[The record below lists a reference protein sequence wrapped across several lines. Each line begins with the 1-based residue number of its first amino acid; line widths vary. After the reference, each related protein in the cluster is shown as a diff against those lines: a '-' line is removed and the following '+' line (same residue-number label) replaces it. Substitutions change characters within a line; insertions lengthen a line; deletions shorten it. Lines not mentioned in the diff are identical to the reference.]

1 MADFLQL
8 ICMAIQ
14 NSQVIPPQEE
24 GKQVDIVE
32 TIKASNS
39 EEAKLI
45 FRQVRQRLFDISNWS
60 QISEGISAFFLLT
73 DQYGKEKQGIP
84 AKGDYFRI
92 DIPGPGASAGEG
104 YDWVRVEMIDDNP
117 APDNK
122 TEWAIIKVRP
132 SEDPATKEGV
142 AHFFDEEATSSF
154 IVKREDDLIIAEVH
168 GRNEKPNTSAENLPD
183 KIRNAVV
190 GIGAVAG
197 FAKVQ
202 WQKLVKGL
210 LNPGKSKR

>member
-8 ICMAIQ
+8 IRMVIE
-14 NSQVIPPQEE
+14 NSQAIPPQEE

-32 TIKASNS
+32 TIKASNK

-45 FRQVRQRLFDISNWS
+45 FRQARQRLFDISTWS
-60 QISEGISAFFLLT
+60 QISEGISALFLLT
-73 DQYGKEKQGIP
+73 DQHGKEKQGMP
-84 AKGDYFRI
+84 ARGDHVRI

-117 APDNK
+117 APEDK
-122 TEWAIIKVRP
+122 TEWTIIKVRP
-132 SEDPATKEGV
+132 SENPATKEGV
-142 AHFFDEEATSSF
+142 AHFFDEDATSSF
-154 IVKREDDLIIAEVH
+154 IVKREDDLISAEVH

-197 FAKVQ
+197 FAKIQ

-210 LNPGKSKR
+210 LNTRGV

>member
-8 ICMAIQ
+8 ICMAVQ

-45 FRQVRQRLFDISNWS
+45 FRQARQRLFDISNWS
-60 QISEGISAFFLLT
+60 QISEGISALFLLT
-73 DQYGKEKQGIP
+73 DPYGKEKQGMP

-154 IVKREDDLIIAEVH
+154 VVKREDDLISAEVH

-197 FAKVQ
+197 FAKIQ

-210 LNPGKSKR
+210 LNTR

>member
-1 MADFLQL
+1 MGDFLRL

-32 TIKASNS
+32 TIKASNN
-39 EEAKLI
+39 EEAKLV
-45 FRQVRQRLFDISNWS
+45 FRNARQRLFDVSNWS
-60 QISEGISAFFLLT
+60 QISEGISASFLLT
-73 DQYGKEKQGIP
+73 DQQGKEKQGMP

-104 YDWVRVEMIDDNP
+104 YDWVGVEMIDDNS

-132 SEDPATKEGV
+132 SENPATQEGV

-154 IVKREDDLIIAEVH
+154 IVKREDDLITAEVH

-190 GIGAVAG
+190 GIGAVTG
-197 FAKVQ
+197 FAKIQ

-210 LNPGKSKR
+210 LNTR

>member
-8 ICMAIQ
+8 ICMVIE
-14 NSQVIPPQEE
+14 NSQAIPPQEE

-32 TIKASNS
+32 TIKASNN
-39 EEAKLI
+39 EEAKLF
-45 FRQVRQRLFDISNWS
+45 FRQARQRLFDISTWS
-60 QISEGISAFFLLT
+60 QISEGISALFLLT
-73 DQYGKEKQGIP
+73 DQHGKEKQGMP
-84 AKGDYFRI
+84 ARGDHIRI

-104 YDWVRVEMIDDNP
+104 YDWVSVEMIDDNP
-117 APDNK
+117 APNSN
-122 TEWAIIKVRP
+122 TEWTIIKVRP
-132 SEDPATKEGV
+132 SEDPAIKEGV
-142 AHFFDEEATSSF
+142 AHFFDEDATSSF
-154 IVKREDDLIIAEVH
+154 IVKREDDLISAEVH

-197 FAKVQ
+197 FAKIQ

-210 LNPGKSKR
+210 LNTRGV

>member
-8 ICMAIQ
+8 ICMVIE
-14 NSQVIPPQEE
+14 NSQAIPPQEE

-32 TIKASNS
+32 TIKASNN

-45 FRQVRQRLFDISNWS
+45 FRQARQRLFDISNWS
-60 QISEGISAFFLLT
+60 QISEGISASFLLI
-73 DQYGKEKQGIP
+73 DQYGKEKQGMP

-104 YDWVRVEMIDDNP
+104 YDWVSVEMIDDHP

-142 AHFFDEEATSSF
+142 AHFFDDEATSSF
-154 IVKREDDLIIAEVH
+154 VVKREDDLISAEVH

-197 FAKVQ
+197 FAKIQ

-210 LNPGKSKR
+210 LNTR